1 MSLSLVA
8 LKIFAPAIAKT
19 LLESFHIETKLL
31 NAVLEE
37 VIDNTSEGVLS
48 SVEAKKAN
56 IDQIAKQL
64 ANDIKPLFEREAQN
78 LQRETKNAIVIS
90 VAETL
95 IKARLS
101 ADTLAEMNFD
111 EERLKDYL
119 LVVYPE
125 VLIGFS
131 DNAKSLYRQVVDL
144 ASKRLIAS
152 AAQMQGF
159 ALSAAAVTLQR
170 LDEVL
175 RQLAI
180 ARELANQAADAYAKN
195 YRRKVQEKLDKL
207 EVFGLDRIDSL
218 SRQQSLSMA
227 YINLS
232 ANCPHDEDEDEK
244 SPLMLMGDDRL
255 EHELGNRSRRV
266 DEAIYNCRRLVIRG
280 SAGAGKSTL
289 LQWIAVR
296 AATQTFPENLHHWNC
311 KIPFFIRLRDLV
323 DEKVSVSGEVAK
335 LEFPTPEEFTKF
347 IAKNYAD
354 EMPKSWV
361 HQYLKRGQAL
371 VLIDGV
377 DELPRLQRQDFF
389 EALKD
394 LVSDFEEATFIVTSR
409 PSGLKNMQ
417 GDEWEEWEEWVRSN
431 GFATWTLEP
440 MSIANIEEF
449 VKRWHESLSPHRD
462 EDLTQLATNLK
473 TQLRQR
479 PELRRLAATPLLCA
493 MICALHRDRQENLPN
508 ARLVLY
514 RDCIDMLLNRRDRGR
529 RIPLDDTY
537 PLGLDEEEKI
547 ELLQGLAL
555 KLMRLNLSTL
565 EAERVDRHFQGELSK
580 TRLSKNITG
589 RQIRDLF
596 VDRSGLLREPSV
608 NQIDF
613 AHRTFQ
619 EYLAGKEAL
628 ADESLEELLGRAT
641 DDQWRETII
650 LTAGLARP
658 KERGMLLDSLINR
671 GNSEPDKQQYL
682 HLLAVACLETA
693 TTVDPAIREKVLS
706 CAKAILP
713 PKDDDEV
720 PMFAAV
726 GNEIIPLLKYESH
739 YSAEEACRCINVL
752 VQIGNSAAMLML
764 VDYAK
769 ARFQDDYDNYLIGQE
784 ISEGFDV
791 FEQSAYISEVL
802 TQVSFLMLSNPQVTD
817 LSFLRELTQ
826 LNFLMLSNTQ
836 VTDVSPLRE
845 LTQLNILMLSNT
857 QVTDLSPL
865 RDLTQLKD
873 LLLGNTQVTDLSSL
887 SVMTQL
893 KSLYLNHMQV
903 TDLSSLRD
911 LTQLNRLDL
920 SNTQVTDLSP
930 LRDLTQLNH
939 LDLRN
944 TQVTDLSSLSVMTQL
959 KSLYLNHMQVTD
971 LSSLRDLTQLNRLDL
986 SNTQVTDLSPLRDL
1000 TQLNHLDLRNTQVT
1014 DLSPLSVLTQLN
1026 RLDLSYTQVTDLSP
1040 LSVLTQLNRLDLSYT
1055 QVTDLSPLSVLTQ
1068 LKELYLSYTQITEVL
1083 PLKNLTNL
1091 TIYTGSREKIDLWK
1105 SQGLKVEDDY
1115 SDIPF

>member
-1 MSLSLVA
+1 MSFSLA
-8 LKIFAPAIAKT
+8 FKILAPAIAKT
-19 LLESFHIETKLL
+19 LLQSFGSDKLS
-31 NAVLEE
+31 NALLEE
-37 VIDNTSEGVLS
+37 VIDITSEGVLS
-48 SVEAKKAN
+48 SVEAKRALSKN

-78 LQRETKNAIVIS
+78 LQIADKNAIVIS
-90 VAETL
+90 VADTL

-101 ADTLAEMNFD
+101 ANTLAEMNFD
-111 EERLKDYL
+111 EEQLKDYL
-119 LVVYPE
+119 LAVYPE

-159 ALSAAAVTLQR
+159 ALSAVTVTLQR

-180 ARELANQAADAYAKN
+180 ARELANQAADAYARN

-207 EVFGLDRIDSL
+207 EVFGLDKIDSL

-255 EHELGNRSRRV
+255 EHELENRSRRI

-323 DEKVSVSGEVAK
+323 DEKVSVLGEVAK

-347 IAKNYAD
+347 IAKNFVD
-354 EMPKSWV
+354 QMPKSWV
-361 HQYLKRGQAL
+361 YQYLKRGQAL

-394 LVSDFEEATFIVTSR
+394 LVSDFQEATFIVTSR

-449 VKRWHESLSPHRD
+449 VKRWHEALSPHRD
-462 EDLTQLATNLK
+462 EDLAQLATNLK

-565 EAERVDRHFQGELSK
+565 EADRVDRHFQSELSK
-580 TRLSKNITG
+580 TKLSKDITG
-589 RQIRDLF
+589 KQIRDLF

-628 ADESLEELLGRAT
+628 ADESLEELLDRAT

-658 KERGMLLDSLINR
+658 KERGMLLETLINR

-693 TTVDPAIREKVLS
+693 ATVDPDVRQKVLT
-706 CAKAILP
+706 CAKALLP
-713 PKDDDEV
+713 PESEEEV

-726 GNEIIPLLKYESH
+726 GNEIIPLLKYKPL
-739 YSAEEACRCINVL
+739 YSAKEACRCINVL

-769 ARFQDDYDNYLIGQE
+769 ARFQNHFANYLIGQA
-784 ISEGFDV
+784 IGEGWGI
-791 FEQSAYISEVL
+791 FEQNAYIS
-802 TQVSFLMLSNPQVTD
+802 QV
-817 LSFLRELTQ
+817 
-826 LNFLMLSNTQ
+826 
-836 VTDVSPLRE
+836 
-845 LTQLNILMLSNT
+845 LTQLNILYLSNT

-865 RDLTQLKD
+865 TVLTHLNI
-873 LLLGNTQVTDLSSL
+873 LYLSNTQVTDLSPL
-887 SVMTQL
+887 SVLTQL
-893 KSLYLNHMQV
+893 KELYLSNTQV
-903 TDLSSLRD
+903 TDLSPLSV
-911 LTQLNRLDL
+911 LTQLNSLDL

-930 LRDLTQLNH
+930 LTVLTQLN
-939 LDLRN
+939 
-944 TQVTDLSSLSVMTQL
+944 
-959 KSLYLNHMQVTD
+959 SLYL
-971 LSSLRDLTQLNRLDL
+971 S
-986 SNTQVTDLSPLRDL
+986 
-1000 TQLNHLDLRNTQVT
+1000 NTQVT

-1026 RLDLSYTQVTDLSP
+1026 RLDL
-1040 LSVLTQLNRLDLSYT
+1040 NNT

>member
-1 MSLSLVA
+1 
-8 LKIFAPAIAKT
+8 
-19 LLESFHIETKLL
+19 L
-31 NAVLEE
+31 NW
-37 VIDNTSEGVLS
+37 
-48 SVEAKKAN
+48 
-56 IDQIAKQL
+56 
-64 ANDIKPLFEREAQN
+64 R
-78 LQRETKNAIVIS
+78 
-90 VAETL
+90 
-95 IKARLS
+95 
-101 ADTLAEMNFD
+101 
-111 EERLKDYL
+111 
-119 LVVYPE
+119 
-125 VLIGFS
+125 
-131 DNAKSLYRQVVDL
+131 
-144 ASKRLIAS
+144 
-152 AAQMQGF
+152 
-159 ALSAAAVTLQR
+159 
-170 LDEVL
+170 
-175 RQLAI
+175 
-180 ARELANQAADAYAKN
+180 KN

-232 ANCPHDEDEDEK
+232 ANCPDDEDEDEK
-244 SPLMLMGDDRL
+244 SPLMLMGDNRL
-255 EHELGNRSRRV
+255 EHELENRSRRV

-289 LQWIAVR
+289 LQWIAVQ

-323 DEKVSVSGEVAK
+323 DEKTSVSGEIAR

-347 IAKNYAD
+347 IAKNFAD
-354 EMPKSWV
+354 QMPKNWV

-394 LVSDFEEATFIVTSR
+394 LVSDFQEATFIVTSR

-449 VKRWHESLSPHRD
+449 VKRWHEALSPHRD

-565 EAERVDRHFQGELSK
+565 EADRVDRHFQDELSK
-580 TRLSKNITG
+580 TKLSKDITG
-589 RQIRDLF
+589 KQIRDLF

-608 NQIDF
+608 NQVDF

-628 ADESLEELLGRAT
+628 ADDSLEELLDRAT

-658 KERGMLLDSLINR
+658 KERGMLLETLINR

-693 TTVDPAIREKVLS
+693 ATVDPDVRQKVLT
-706 CAKAILP
+706 CAKALLP
-713 PKDDDEV
+713 PESEEEV

-726 GNEIIPLLKYESH
+726 GNEIIPLLKYEPL
-739 YSAEEACRCINVL
+739 YSAKEACRCINVL

-764 VDYAK
+764 VDYTK
-769 ARFQDDYDNYLIGQE
+769 ARFQDDYDNYLIGRA
-784 ISEGFDV
+784 ISEGWNV
-791 FEQSAYISEVL
+791 FEQSAYIS
-802 TQVSFLMLSNPQVTD
+802 QV
-817 LSFLRELTQ
+817 LTQ
-826 LNFLMLSNTQ
+826 LNLLILSNTQ
-836 VTDVSPLRE
+836 VTNLSLLSV
-845 LTQLNILMLSNT
+845 LTQLKSLYLSNT

-873 LLLGNTQVTDLSSL
+873 LLVSDTQVTDLSPL
-887 SVMTQL
+887 RDLTQL
-893 KSLYLNHMQV
+893 KNLFLNHMQV
-903 TDLSSLRD
+903 TDLFPLRELTQLDRLDLSYTQVTDLSHLRD
-911 LTQLNRLDL
+911 LTQLNHLNLSNTKVTDLSPLSVLTQLKSLNLSNTKVTDLSPLSVLTQLKSLNLSNTKVTDLSLLSVLTQLNSLYLSNTQVTDLSPLSVLTQLNSLYLNDTKVMNLSPLSVLTQLNNLNL

-930 LRDLTQLNH
+930 LRDLTQLN
-939 LDLRN
+939 
-944 TQVTDLSSLSVMTQL
+944 
-959 KSLYLNHMQVTD
+959 SLYLNDTKVKD
-971 LSSLRDLTQLNRLDL
+971 VLS
-986 SNTQVTDLSPLRDL
+986 
-1000 TQLNHLDLRNTQVT
+1000 
-1014 DLSPLSVLTQLN
+1014 
-1026 RLDLSYTQVTDLSP
+1026 
-1040 LSVLTQLNRLDLSYT
+1040 
-1055 QVTDLSPLSVLTQ
+1055 
-1068 LKELYLSYTQITEVL
+1068 
-1083 PLKNLTNL
+1083 LKNLTSL
-1091 TIYTGSREKIDLWK
+1091 TIYTDNMKALSLWK
-1105 SQGLKVEDDY
+1105 SQGIKVEFD
-1115 SDIPF
+1115 DIPF